1 MSVPAALPPTI
12 HAICLDVDD
21 TVIDFTGSARMALS
35 ELTGRDDLWSQWQ
48 AITDDH
54 HARAIAGEF
63 DHDTMRRV
71 RTKAF
76 LDAQGA
82 DFDDATVAVLE
93 DRRRDRMTHSWRAF
107 PDAAP
112 ALDWL
117 RAAGLKIAA
126 VTNASHPDQHGRLA
140 RVGLAR
146 FFDAVISAGALGVA
160 KPAPAIFHAA
170 CAELD
175 VPPTHTLHVGDRL
188 DHDARAA
195 VNAGLHGV
203 WLDRAGTPTPV
214 DPGIHVIDS
223 LSDLPTLL
231 VSEFRTPTVTTS
243 TGVPTPA
250 AKTPDFS
257 ISPAVV

>member
-1 MSVPAALPPTI
+1 M
-12 HAICLDVDD
+12 
-21 TVIDFTGSARMALS
+21 
-35 ELTGRDDLWSQWQ
+35 
-48 AITDDH
+48 
-54 HARAIAGEF
+54 
-63 DHDTMRRV
+63 
-71 RTKAF
+71 
-76 LDAQGA
+76 
-82 DFDDATVAVLE
+82 
-93 DRRRDRMTHSWRAF
+93 
-107 PDAAP
+107 
-112 ALDWL
+112 
-117 RAAGLKIAA
+117 
-126 VTNASHPDQHGRLA
+126 TNASHPDQHGRLA